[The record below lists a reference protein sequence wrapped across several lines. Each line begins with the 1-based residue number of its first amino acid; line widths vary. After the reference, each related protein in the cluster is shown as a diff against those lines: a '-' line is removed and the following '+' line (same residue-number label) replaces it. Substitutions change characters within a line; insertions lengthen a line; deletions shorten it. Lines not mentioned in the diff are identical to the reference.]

1 MRQRT
6 DIEMERAKVAKIT
19 RSLIRLKKSLE
30 ADEMINEVLPENLA
44 QFDIALQNGQLRQLN
59 DGLLL
64 KAIFGDADG

>member
-44 QFDIALQNGQLRQLN
+44 QFDLALQSGELRQLN